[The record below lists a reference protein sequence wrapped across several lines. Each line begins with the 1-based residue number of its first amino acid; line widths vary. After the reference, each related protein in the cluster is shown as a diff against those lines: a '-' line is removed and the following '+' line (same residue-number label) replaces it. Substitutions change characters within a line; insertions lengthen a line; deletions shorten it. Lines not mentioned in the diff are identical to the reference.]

1 MSQERNI
8 FHWTK
13 ENRSRSFFSP
23 SLMSSGNYLKSKLR
37 LVVAQK
43 EMKSVSRMKVVI
55 ANAYKTNLD
64 SNVFKN
70 PNLET
75 IPNNLNFE
83 PTSYLRC
90 TNYPNVQETDMRTF
104 NNYEILEK
112 LNYLDNSSWTY
123 RKFAK

>member
-23 SLMSSGNYLKSKLR
+23 SLMSSGNYLKSKLL
-37 LVVAQK
+37 LVVVQK
-43 EMKSVSRMKVVI
+43 EMKLVSSMKVVI
-55 ANAYKTNLD
+55 ANARKPNLE
-64 SNVFKN
+64 SNVGKN
-70 PNLET
+70 PSFET

-83 PTSYLRC
+83 PTSHLRC

-112 LNYLDNSSWTY
+112 LNNLDNSSWTY
-123 RKFAK
+123 RKLAK